1 MRPELA
7 AIDVTRMRGL
17 EIGPLA
23 APRVRKDE
31 GPVRYL
37 DHASTAELKRK
48 YKTDPGMKGRLGKIV
63 DVDYVIGKNMTISEA
78 VASDVPFDYVIASHV
93 IEHIPD
99 PIGWMADLTRV
110 LRPGGILSLIIPDKR
125 YCFDI
130 NRSLTQISDLV
141 DAHLRQLR
149 QPSVRQAFDFYSIE
163 LGDMVDSVAVWAG
176 TVDYS
181 LAVRQDVDDP
191 EVFALDACRRM
202 QQSDEFVDVHCHV
215 FTPDS
220 FLGLFEKLARLGLI
234 DFEIAAFF
242 PTEVNTLEFYV
253 SLRLL
258 ASSGERAALQ
268 QRQRESLARVG
279 ADAPGRDSAPTALR
293 ATDVTMP
300 VSRLEQRLLI
310 LKRRALAW
318 LRATLRR
325 NR

>member
-23 APRVRKDE
+23 TPRVRKHE

-48 YKTDPGMKGRLGKIV
+48 YAADRAMRERLDQIV
-63 DVDYVIGKNMTISEA
+63 DVDYVIGDKMTASEA
-78 VASDVPFDYVIASHV
+78 VAADAPFDYVIASHV

-99 PIGWMADLTRV
+99 PIGWMDDLTRV

-130 NRSLTQISDLV
+130 NRSLTEVSDLV
-141 DAHLRQLR
+141 DANLRQLR
-149 QPSVRQAFDFYSIE
+149 QPSFRMAFDHYSKA
-163 LGDMVDSVAVWAG
+163 LGGMVDPAAAWAG
-176 TVDYS
+176 TDYS
-181 LAVRQDVDDP
+181 RAVPMDLDDP
-191 EVFALDACRRM
+191 ETAALEACRRM

-215 FTPDS
+215 FTPAS
-220 FLGLFEKLARLGLI
+220 FLSLFEKLAHLGLI

-242 PTEVNTLEFYV
+242 PTEVDTLEFHV

-258 ASSGERAALQ
+258 EGDRTSMLQKQRDSLVRAGAAERVSVQANTGRRSTNVFMTVSRREASLLTLKR
-268 QRQRESLARVG
+268 RSLARV
-279 ADAPGRDSAPTALR
+279 R
-293 ATDVTMP
+293 AA
-300 VSRLEQRLLI
+300 
-310 LKRRALAW
+310 LKRDR
-318 LRATLRR
+318 
-325 NR
+325 